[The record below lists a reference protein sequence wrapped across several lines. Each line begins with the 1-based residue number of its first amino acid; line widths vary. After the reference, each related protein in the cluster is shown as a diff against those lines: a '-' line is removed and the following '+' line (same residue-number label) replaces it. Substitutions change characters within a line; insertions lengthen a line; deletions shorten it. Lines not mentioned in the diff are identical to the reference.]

1 MDDLQNK
8 LLAMLFTSPK
18 PLSLKAI
25 ANATKTK
32 ESNLGKALK
41 ALSLFLKP
49 TCLEVRVFPKGY
61 LLVTKPDYAEFVG
74 SLPHTKK
81 PQLSSASLEV
91 LAVVAYQQPVS
102 KASID
107 EQRGVQSDVSLQNL
121 QELRLIEEV
130 IRTIDQVPEAYWQ
143 TTEQF
148 LLQFGLE
155 DIDELPKPNINPP
168 K

>member
-25 ANATKTK
+25 ASATKTK
-32 ESNLGKALK
+32 ESDLEKALK

-102 KASID
+102 KTSID

-121 QELRLIEEV
+121 QELRLVEEV